1 MKGAEKMWIE
11 TARSKSKSV
20 VVLTI
25 IAVVGV
31 GCGSSPDADGWQTRS
46 INEAGTVGG
55 CPGGTVVVG
64 PPKQL
69 GGQVRIRMGDRLCE
83 NVEFRIVAVDQGGR
97 IRVGERTVERRLD
110 RKLRCTQVVFSG
122 VQLKDIKE
130 FRLQSRP
137 YQQKTVRVSRRSLP
151 AASAAQKARLIN
163 AAAEGD
169 LFASNYFN

>member
-1 MKGAEKMWIE
+1 MWIE
-11 TARSKSKSV
+11 TTTSKPKSV

-46 INEAGTVGG
+46 INKAGTVSG

-69 GGQVRIRMGDRLCE
+69 GRQVRIRIVDRLCE
-83 NVEFRIVAVDQGGR
+83 NVQFRIVAVDREER
-97 IRVGERTVERRLD
+97 IRVGERTVGRCLYG
-110 RKLRCTQVVFSG
+110 KLRCTQVVFSG
-122 VQLKDIKE
+122 MQLKDLKE

-137 YQQKTVRVSRRSLP
+137 YQQQTVRVSRKSSL
-151 AASAAQKARLIN
+151 AASAAQKARLIK
-163 AAAEGD
+163 AATEGD